1 MSPKQKAIT
10 AAWCAI
16 TMVVTMILSHGHL
29 VMREIMTNW
38 PATNSWEG
46 RLENALYTQGGL
58 VLVASLVI
66 SGSLLIRGYLSKL
79 KEAEVARKE
88 LAQRE
93 RHERAT
99 GKRHDALL
107 TALANLNEGRES
119 ELQPQRGV
127 NSVKKHSTSGAR
139 PK

>member
-1 MSPKQKAIT
+1 M
-10 AAWCAI
+10 
-16 TMVVTMILSHGHL
+16 
-29 VMREIMTNW
+29 
-38 PATNSWEG
+38 
-46 RLENALYTQGGL
+46 
-58 VLVASLVI
+58 LVASLVI

-107 TALANLNEGRES
+107 TALANLNESRES